1 MNINDGNGT
10 TVQVRNTEFKP
21 RRSFTNWLIGK
32 PLSTA
37 DAPHQ
42 TIGKAIGL
50 AVFSSDAL
58 SSVAYGPQELMMMLA
73 AAGLV
78 SLQYS
83 LPLVLCIVGLLTIL
97 TISYEQTIHAY
108 PNGGGS
114 YIVSRDNL
122 GIFPAQIA
130 GAALLTDYILT
141 VAVSIS
147 SSVAQI
153 ASAFPELY
161 RWRVELAVFFIM
173 LIMIINLRGVKESG
187 VTFAIPTYFFIG
199 IMYITIVVG
208 LIRYFTGSLGLV
220 QNPPEL
226 TILAEP
232 QALSLFLILKAFA
245 SGTASV
251 TGVEAISDGI
261 TAFRQPRSKNAGTTL
276 IFMALILGSML
287 IGVTFLAGQV
297 NAIPSEHETLVS
309 QISRT
314 VFDGRG
320 LLYLLSIIGTTV
332 ILVMAANTAFAD
344 FPRLGAITA
353 GDGFL
358 PRQLTYRG
366 SRLVYSRGIMAL
378 AFLASLLIIIFQAN
392 VSGLIPLYA
401 IGVFLSFTLS
411 QSGMAH
417 RWWKSGKLKPGEE
430 KVEPGSTLKYENKW
444 LVKMLINGFGAV
456 VTFFVTIIFAV
467 TKFADGAWVVVILLP
482 ILVFVFFSIHKHYEN
497 LAGHLTLEKY
507 EGQHHVGRHRVVL
520 PIASVHRGTLKALR
534 YAKSLSKDVTAVH
547 VSIDELETK
556 KLQQKWETWGDGIRL
571 VILESPYRLMIEPLL
586 DYITELNQNQM
597 ENEVIT
603 IVIPQFIPRRFWTNT
618 LHMRTADTLRKVLMG
633 QKDIV
638 IVEVPYQVD

>member
-1 MNINDGNGT
+1 MTIDDKNGT
-10 TVQVRNTEFKP
+10 TVQVRDAGFKP
-21 RRSFTNWLIGK
+21 RKNLTTWLIGN
-32 PLSTA
+32 PLQTA

-42 TIGKAIGL
+42 TIGKLIGL

-73 AAGLV
+73 AAGMA
-78 SLQYS
+78 SLTYS
-83 LPLVLCIVGLLTIL
+83 LPMVLCIVGLLGIL

-147 SSVAQI
+147 ASVAQI
-153 ASAFPELY
+153 ASAFPGLY
-161 RWRVELAVFFIM
+161 RWRVEFAITLIM
-173 LIMIINLRGVKESG
+173 LIMLINLRGVKESG
-187 VTFAIPTYFFIG
+187 VTFAIPTYFFVIM
-199 IMYITIVVG
+199 MYITIIFG
-208 LIRYFTGSLGLV
+208 LIQYFTGTLGV
-220 QNPPEL
+220 VSNPPEL

-232 QALSLFLILKAFA
+232 QALGLFLILKAFA

-261 TAFRQPRSKNAGTTL
+261 LAFREPRSKNAGATL

-287 IGVTFLAGQV
+287 IGVTFLSGQV
-297 NAIPSEHETLVS
+297 HAIPSEQETLVS

-314 VFDGRG
+314 VFDSRG
-320 LLYLLSIIGTTV
+320 ILYLLTIIGTTV

-353 GDGFL
+353 KDGFL

-366 SRLVYSRGIMAL
+366 SRLVYSRGIVAL
-378 AFLASLLIIIFQAN
+378 SVLASLLIIIFKAN

-417 RWWKSGKLKPGEE
+417 RWWKCGHLQPGEE
-430 KVEPGSTLKYENKW
+430 KAELGSVLKYEKKW
-444 LVKMLINGFGAV
+444 VIKMIINGFGAV
-456 VTFFVTIIFAV
+456 VTFFVSIIFAV

-482 ILVFVFFSIHKHYEN
+482 ILVVIFFSIHNHYKN
-497 LAGHLTLEKY
+497 LAAQLTLEKY
-507 EGQHHVGRHRVVL
+507 AGQHHIGRHRVIIPVS
-520 PIASVHRGTLKALR
+520 SVHRGTLKALR
-534 YAKSLSKDVTAVH
+534 YAESLSDDITAVH
-547 VSIDELETK
+547 VSIDEIETE
-556 KLQQKWETWGDGIRL
+556 KLQQKWLTWGDGVRL
-571 VILESPYRLMIEPLL
+571 VILDSQYRVLIEPLL
-586 DYITELNQNQM
+586 DYVEELSQKRM
-597 ENEVIT
+597 ENEMIT
-603 IVIPQFIPRRFWTNT
+603 IVIPQFIPKRFWTNA
-618 LHMRTADTLRKVLMG
+618 LHMRTADTMRKVLMG

-638 IVEVPYQVD
+638 IVEVPYQVE